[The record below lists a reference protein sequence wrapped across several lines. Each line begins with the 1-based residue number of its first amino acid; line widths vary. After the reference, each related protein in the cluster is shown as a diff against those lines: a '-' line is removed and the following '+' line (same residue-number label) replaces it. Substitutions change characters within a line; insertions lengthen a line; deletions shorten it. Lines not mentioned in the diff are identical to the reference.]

1 MLYNLFLLI
10 SAIFF
15 FNILSSRWIYFE
27 LKLFWI
33 QRTNN
38 FIVEILIFLADSN
51 CLIHLQITAIILSTE
66 INLIIKRHKI
76 KWCIYS
82 LFLILLLIHLFI
94 SAWILVFVNSYI
106 HWFISFFFKRWLWIN
121 SGIFLFWW

>member
-15 FNILSSRWIYFE
+15 FNVLSSRRINFK
-27 LKLFWI
+27 LKLFRI
-33 QRTNN
+33 QRANN
-38 FIVEILIFLADSN
+38 FIIEILIFLADSN
-51 CLIHLQITAIILSTE
+51 YLIHLQITAIILSTE
-66 INLIIKRHKI
+66 IDLIIKRHKI

-82 LFLILLLIHLFI
+82 LFLILLLIYLFFP
-94 SAWILVFVNSYI
+94 AWILVFVNSYI

-121 SGIFLFWW
+121 SGIFLFWG